1 MAHHLKVAIFPFFE
15 TFKTKQKKVLLY
27 DPLSAWTISS
37 EKASRLQLN
46 KTTNNDATILDMGT
60 NDTQDVLEGEKNK
73 MANRA
78 LLRLKQKLS
87 GVEGGSFLSIEGQ
100 INYLILEAKDKNNL
114 CKLYP
119 GWQPWM

>member
-1 MAHHLKVAIFPFFE
+1 M
-15 TFKTKQKKVLLY
+15 LLY

-37 EKASRLQLN
+37 EKANRLQLN
-46 KTTNNDATILDMGT
+46 KTNNNNNDATILDMST